1 VIEDRGSI
9 GSDEQQR
16 LRPTEDDKS
25 GESQKVPQT
34 TQRAASGRPPAYESR
49 AAEFRR
55 RLIVW
60 KQTPESM
67 RPSLRALAGELG
79 TSHQILVYH
88 LNRLDRWQAQER
100 AKRIRAEGRPFT
112 AALVEVGADTL
123 WRIKQEARRGP
134 LNGHQVKILK
144 LFAKQGFS
152 GAREILEKCR
162 QMTPEEERQARAAE
176 KAAMFTAAALKNIER
191 IKQEAERG
199 PLPGGILRF

>member
-55 RLIVW
+55 RFIVW

-112 AALVEVGADTL
+112 AALVEVGGRHTL
-123 WRIKQEARRGP
+123 AHQAGGP
-134 LNGHQVKILK
+134 SRPAERAPGQDSKAV
-144 LFAKQGFS
+144 
-152 GAREILEKCR
+152 
-162 QMTPEEERQARAAE
+162 RQARILRGTGDLREVPANDTGRRAA
-176 KAAMFTAAALKNIER
+176 
-191 IKQEAERG
+191 G
-199 PLPGGILRF
+199 PGG